1 MKVRGQTV
9 MVFSQYQDNVKYE
22 NIFNQVNGSGIQIHD
37 FIPEYQIDKSTL
49 EEGRLVFP
57 GYVNVVIWCH

>member
-1 MKVRGQTV
+1 MKVRGQTA
-9 MVFSQYQDNVKYE
+9 MVFSRYQDKVKYE

-57 GYVNVVIWCH
+57 GYVHVVIWCH